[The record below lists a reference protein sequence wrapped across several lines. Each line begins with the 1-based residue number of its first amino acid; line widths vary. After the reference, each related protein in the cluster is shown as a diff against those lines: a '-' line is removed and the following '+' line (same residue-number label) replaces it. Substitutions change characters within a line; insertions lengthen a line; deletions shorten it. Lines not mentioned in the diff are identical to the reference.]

1 MHHTLTDSN
10 NRNLFFFFQFWRLE
24 VCDQVVNK
32 LLSSDVSLLA
42 CRGLLS
48 VSSRGLPSECVYVLV
63 SSSFKDILSYKDIY
77 HIRTYKSYG
86 SRIYVSDFISTLI
99 LPL

>member
-1 MHHTLTDSN
+1 MI
-10 NRNLFFFFQFWRLE
+10 
-24 VCDQVVNK
+24 K
-32 LLSSDVSLLA
+32 LSISYFLLMSLSWLVEDYF
-42 CRGLLS
+42 LS

-63 SSSFKDILSYKDIY
+63 SSSFKDILYYKDIY

-86 SRIYVSDFISTLI
+86 SRIYLSDFISTLI